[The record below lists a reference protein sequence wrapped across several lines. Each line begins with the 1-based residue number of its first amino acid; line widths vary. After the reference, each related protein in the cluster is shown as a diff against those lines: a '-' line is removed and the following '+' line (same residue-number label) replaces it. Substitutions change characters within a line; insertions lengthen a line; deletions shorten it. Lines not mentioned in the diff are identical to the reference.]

1 MGDLN
6 AKDDKNTTVITID
19 DLQRLREQCGLN
31 GARSEMEL
39 DREQREQD
47 RADLKQRSRVRVQN
61 WPNTIENLRSKRI
74 EDRYKKLEEE
84 ELERR
89 RIDAEEDVYN
99 QQKRM
104 QAIEMA
110 NKKMHDQQDKVKAF
124 HTKMVLC
131 DVLQE
136 RDAQVDLKMRRK
148 EHDRQVEEGWVE
160 NDKLKMDDYDRKMH
174 ERLEEMYKRKQETA
188 KVIKDQLYQSKVKH
202 IKQYKEQVL
211 EGDLVKRKALEDLEK
226 DRVKELERKAKQART
241 REELDLA
248 NRELKAYKEEL
259 KKKDEEDH
267 KRQDDYAHKKERLD
281 QIKKDREE

>member
-89 RIDAEEDVYN
+89 RIDEEEDVYN

>member
-1 MGDLN
+1 
-6 AKDDKNTTVITID
+6 
-19 DLQRLREQCGLN
+19 
-31 GARSEMEL
+31 
-39 DREQREQD
+39 
-47 RADLKQRSRVRVQN
+47 
-61 WPNTIENLRSKRI
+61 
-74 EDRYKKLEEE
+74 
-84 ELERR
+84 
-89 RIDAEEDVYN
+89 
-99 QQKRM
+99 
-104 QAIEMA
+104 
-110 NKKMHDQQDKVKAF
+110 
-124 HTKMVLC
+124 
-131 DVLQE
+131 
-136 RDAQVDLKMRRK
+136 MRRK